1 MKKLIATGAVL
12 LLTNGG
18 AQVLHAE
25 ALQATQET
33 QQETQA
39 RDWAFSGYIGVA
51 DFESEEK
58 PDPYQP
64 GMSHDMNSD
73 EAYKVGL
80 ILSKYYNNFSFNLG
94 IELMQEVTVHDEDG
108 NELAEHSHIP
118 VSLGMNYH
126 FDTSLIDPYIGAGVG
141 YSFNNFSESAFIN
154 EQGMSMDVDDSPFY
168 YLTAGVEYPFSDNYG
183 IKN

>member
-12 LLTNGG
+12 LLASGG

-25 ALQATQET
+25 ATQET
-33 QQETQA
+33 QQEVQA

-64 GMSHDMNSD
+64 GVSHEMNSD

-80 ILSKYYNNFSFNLG
+80 IVSKYYNDFSFNLG

-118 VSLGMNYH
+118 VSLGVNYH

-141 YSFNNFSESAFIN
+141 YSFNDFSESAFIN
-154 EQGMSMDVDDSPFY
+154 DQGMHMDVDDS
-168 YLTAGVEYPFSDNYG
+168 LMARL
-183 IKN
+183 